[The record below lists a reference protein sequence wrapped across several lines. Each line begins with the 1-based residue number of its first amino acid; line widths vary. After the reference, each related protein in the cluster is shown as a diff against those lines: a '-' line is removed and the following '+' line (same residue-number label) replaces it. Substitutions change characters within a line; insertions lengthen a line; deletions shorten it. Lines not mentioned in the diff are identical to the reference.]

1 MYLRRRL
8 ISEGRGRPGRRV
20 KTLQMDNPTESNIE
34 ALSVRTQRIDN
45 RGHSYLQRRTT
56 TGGRATRY
64 SVLETYVVATA
75 G

>member
-1 MYLRRRL
+1 M
-8 ISEGRGRPGRRV
+8 E
-20 KTLQMDNPTESNIE
+20 NPTESNME

-56 TGGRATRY
+56 TGDRATRY
-64 SVLETYVVATA
+64 SVLETYVVAAT